1 MRLSSISQFG
11 DRAVAIL
18 EATEPTGS
26 VSIGKE
32 RNDMNRHQ
40 CVFILVS
47 SLALLV
53 ACGDSSSP
61 TSSTPPTTTT
71 TTVPTTDTRTVKDNP
86 SYANDI
92 QEIFQRRVCTNA
104 ACHGAAAAAGLSLQ
118 PGVSYGN
125 LVNVMATSE
134 AVLRVI
140 PNNADGSY
148 LVIKLEGRQTVG
160 ARMPLGGQ
168 PLDTTDITNIRNWIT
183 QGANNN

>member
-1 MRLSSISQFG
+1 MISL
-11 DRAVAIL
+11 AA
-18 EATEPTGS
+18 
-26 VSIGKE
+26 VSILW
-32 RNDMNRHQ
+32 
-40 CVFILVS
+40 V
-47 SLALLV
+47 V

-61 TSSTPPTTTT
+61 TSSTPTTTT
-71 TTVPTTDTRTVKDNP
+71 TTTAPPADTRTVKDDP

-92 QEIFQRRVCTNA
+92 QEIFERRGCTNA
-104 ACHGAAAAAGLSLQ
+104 ACHGAAASAGLNLQ
-118 PGVSYGN
+118 SGVSYSN

-134 AVLRVI
+134 SVVRVI

-168 PLDTTDITNIRNWIT
+168 PLDETDITNIRNWIT